1 MNDVKAEFKSCLTT
15 GVVGFLLAVSV
26 ISGAYHL
33 CKQSEKEKTAEP
45 KKILSNNPK
54 QVEQKINY
62 REK

>member
-1 MNDVKAEFKSCLTT
+1 MTDVQQEFKSCLVT

-33 CKQSEKEKTAEP
+33 CNQVEKEKTAEP
-45 KKILSNNPK
+45 KKMLSNNPK

>member
-45 KKILSNNPK
+45 KKILSAGQK
-54 QVEQKINY
+54 QVFYKINY
-62 REK
+62 HEK

>member
-1 MNDVKAEFKSCLTT
+1 MTDVKQELKSCLAT
-15 GVVGFLLAVSV
+15 GVLGFLLAVSI
-26 ISGAYHL
+26 ISGAYYL
-33 CKQSEKEKTAEP
+33 CNQAEKEKTAEP